1 MNREKLIGA
10 LKKGRLALLI
20 LLAGIVLLLLPTGK
34 AQGAGGE
41 KKENTAFITEQ
52 TEKRMEE
59 LLRHTAGVGRVRVML
74 TLQSSSRLTLARDQS
89 DTRRQEEEKSQSQ
102 VVTLPRGSGCQEV
115 VVTEE
120 LYPTYRG
127 AVVTC
132 EGAADPRVCLQV
144 VKTVSVLTGLG
155 SDRITVVQWQP

>member
-10 LKKGRLALLI
+10 LKKGKLALLI
-20 LLAGIVLLLLPTGK
+20 LLAGILLLLLPSGK
-34 AQGAGGE
+34 SQGTGGE
-41 KKENTAFITEQ
+41 KKENTACAAEQ
-52 TEKRMEE
+52 TERRMEE
-59 LLRHTAGVGRVRVML
+59 LLRHTEGVGRVRVML

-127 AVVTC
+127 ALVTC
-132 EGAADPRVCLQV
+132 EGAADPQVRLQV

-155 SDRITVVQWQP
+155 SDRITVVQWQS